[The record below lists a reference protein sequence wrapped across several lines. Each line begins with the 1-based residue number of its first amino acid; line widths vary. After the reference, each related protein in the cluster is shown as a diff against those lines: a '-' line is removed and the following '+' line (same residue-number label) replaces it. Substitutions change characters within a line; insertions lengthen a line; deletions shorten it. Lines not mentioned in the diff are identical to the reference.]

1 MSSYETLAGCYDE
14 LTEDVAYTKRADFI
28 EKLMGR
34 SKVPVRTVLD
44 LACGTGTMT
53 CLFARRGYE
62 MIGVDQSPEMLAELY
77 GSLDHYRELVEK
89 ATARDVQKGFVLAED
104 AAGLV
109 DEVVAMA
116 KARGLK

>member
-1 MSSYETLAGCYDE
+1 
-14 LTEDVAYTKRADFI
+14 
-28 EKLMGR
+28 
-34 SKVPVRTVLD
+34 
-44 LACGTGTMT
+44 
-53 CLFARRGYE
+53 
-62 MIGVDQSPEMLAELY
+62 MLAELY

-104 AAGLV
+104 AADLV